1 MSTDVAVEV
10 SAPET
15 PRKLRKRTP
24 GGEVEG
30 ARGWVYAAIG
40 VVILISVF
48 PLYWSFVIATTHSD
62 RVGDRYPLLIPGG
75 NLMTNIEK
83 VFGTINFWGAAWNS
97 LLIAGLTTAS
107 VLFFATLA
115 GYSFAKLK
123 FRGNNA
129 LFGFILMT
137 MAIPPQLGVVGL
149 YKLMSDWG
157 WIGNPAAVI
166 VPGLVSAFGV
176 FFMRNYLIGV
186 IPDELLEAARVDG
199 AGQFRTF
206 LTVGV
211 PAARPAMAILGLF
224 TFVGVWTDFFWP
236 LLVFQTSQENTLQ
249 TALAQLQA
257 SLGNNTD
264 YSLVLAGALMST
276 VPLLILFFVAGKQLV
291 AGIMAGAV
299 KS

>member
-10 SAPET
+10 SAPEA

-40 VVILISVF
+40 VVLLISVF

-62 RVGDRYPLLIPGG
+62 RVGDAYPLLIPGG

-97 LLIAGLTTAS
+97 LLIAGFTTLS

-264 YSLVLAGALMST
+264 YSLVLTGALMST